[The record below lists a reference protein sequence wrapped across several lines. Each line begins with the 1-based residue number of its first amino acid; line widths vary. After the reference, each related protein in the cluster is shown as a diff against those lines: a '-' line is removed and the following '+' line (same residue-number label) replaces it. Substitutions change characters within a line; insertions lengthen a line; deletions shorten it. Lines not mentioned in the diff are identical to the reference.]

1 MESLKEKAAKGFFW
15 GAMNSGVTQLL
26 NLVIGVFLLRLLTPD
41 DYGIV
46 GVLTVF
52 TLVAGNLQACG
63 FSQGLANLKQPTAN
77 DYNSVFWFNVIVS
90 IIMYAVLFACA
101 PLIADFFHQ
110 PKLVSLSRFTFLA
123 FLISSLG
130 IARNAYMHK
139 NMMNREKAVVGMVAL
154 LVSGGCGI
162 ALACCGMAY
171 WSLAWQQVIYITVA
185 NIGRHHYT
193 RRLWNPTLHFDFKP
207 VRGMFR
213 FSSKMLLT
221 SILNTLGSNV
231 LTFIFGRYLPMR
243 AVGNF
248 TQANKWST
256 MGYTLI
262 TGMIEQVAQPV
273 LVEVTGD
280 EDREKRVFRKMLRF
294 AAFLSFPALF
304 GLSMV
309 AEEFTLLLGS
319 DKWIDSV
326 PLLQLLC
333 VSGAFAPFYTMFQQ
347 LVVSNGRSDIYL
359 GCSFMQIVLQVL
371 VVMAF
376 ISRGVLV
383 MTTVFCIFYILY
395 LSVWYFMSRK
405 LIHLRLHELLLD
417 ICPFCLVSLVIMASV
432 WFATRG
438 IDLLLAR
445 LAARMVL
452 AALLYFLTM
461 KWAHVEI
468 LNECLRFVA
477 KRKKK

>member
-1 MESLKEKAAKGFFW
+1 
-15 GAMNSGVTQLL
+15 
-26 NLVIGVFLLRLLTPD
+26 
-41 DYGIV
+41 
-46 GVLTVF
+46 
-52 TLVAGNLQACG
+52 
-63 FSQGLANLKQPTAN
+63 
-77 DYNSVFWFNVIVS
+77 
-90 IIMYAVLFACA
+90 
-101 PLIADFFHQ
+101 
-110 PKLVSLSRFTFLA
+110 
-123 FLISSLG
+123 
-130 IARNAYMHK
+130 
-139 NMMNREKAVVGMVAL
+139 
-154 LVSGGCGI
+154 
-162 ALACCGMAY
+162 
-171 WSLAWQQVIYITVA
+171 
-185 NIGRHHYT
+185 
-193 RRLWNPTLHFDFKP
+193 
-207 VRGMFR
+207 
-213 FSSKMLLT
+213 
-221 SILNTLGSNV
+221 
-231 LTFIFGRYLPMR
+231 
-243 AVGNF
+243 
-248 TQANKWST
+248 
-256 MGYTLI
+256 
-262 TGMIEQVAQPV
+262 
-273 LVEVTGD
+273 
-280 EDREKRVFRKMLRF
+280 
-294 AAFLSFPALF
+294 
-304 GLSMV
+304 
-309 AEEFTLLLGS
+309 
-319 DKWIDSV
+319 
-326 PLLQLLC
+326 
-333 VSGAFAPFYTMFQQ
+333 MFQQ